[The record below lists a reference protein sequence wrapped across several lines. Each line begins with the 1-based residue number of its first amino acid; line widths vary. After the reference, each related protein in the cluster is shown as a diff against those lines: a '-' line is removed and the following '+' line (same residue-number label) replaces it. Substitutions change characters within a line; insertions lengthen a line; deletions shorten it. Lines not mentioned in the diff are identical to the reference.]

1 MTLTASS
8 SPGLKFLSKTKHKVT
23 LVMISDNPFRIAL
36 IGLGRAGKFHLQS
49 IRTLPQIELAH
60 VVDVNPEQAKQ
71 IGEQFNCESSTNMVA
86 ALEDSS
92 VDAVI
97 VATPT
102 GEHYHQ
108 IIASLKAGKAV
119 FTEKPLGNGLDEI
132 KECFKTAREVGKGLF
147 VGFNRRFD
155 PSFADLA
162 HQVQNG
168 AIGSPHLMRVTSR
181 DSPLPT
187 MDYIRTSHGI
197 FHDCIVHDFD
207 MLRFITQQDPVE
219 VYAIGSNF
227 VDEIR
232 NLNDLDNVLVSLKYE
247 SGLLASIDVNRF
259 ASYGY
264 DQRIEAFGGLGMVQ
278 AENKSPRSTVLSNQS
293 GISRPV
299 IEHSFPTRY
308 REAYVEELKTFHHC
322 VSTGTPF
329 PIDESDVVMSHILCE
344 KAEQSFKE
352 GRPVQV

>member
-1 MTLTASS
+1 MA
-8 SPGLKFLSKTKHKVT
+8 LKK
-23 LVMISDNPFRIAL
+23 PFNIAL
-36 IGLGRAGKFHLQS
+36 IGLGRAGRFHLQS
-49 IRTLPQIELAH
+49 IRTLPQIDLAH
-60 VVDVNPEQAKQ
+60 VVDINAEQAKQ
-71 IGEQFNCESSTNMVA
+71 IGEEFNCASSTNMEA
-86 ALEDSS
+86 ALKDPSI
-92 VDAVI
+92 DAVI

-102 GEHYHQ
+102 GEHYQQ
-108 IIASLKAGKAV
+108 IIASLKAGKSV
-119 FTEKPLGNGLDEI
+119 FTEKPLGNGLNEI

-162 HQVQNG
+162 DQVQSG
-168 AIGSPHLMRVTSR
+168 AIGSPQLMRLTSR

-207 MLRFITQQDPVE
+207 MLRFITHQDPAE

-232 NLNDLDNVLVSLKYE
+232 DLQDLDNVLVSLKYE

-264 DQRIEAFGGLGMVQ
+264 DQRIEAFGGLGMIQ
-278 AENKSPRSTVLSNQS
+278 AENKSPRSTVLSNKS
-293 GISRPV
+293 GVSRPV

-308 REAYVEELKTFHHC
+308 REAYVEELKIFQHC
-322 VSTGTPF
+322 VSTGTSF
-329 PIDESDVVMSHILCE
+329 PIDESDVVMSHILCD
-344 KAEQSFKE
+344 KAEQSFRE
-352 GRPVQV
+352 GKPIKV